1 MEGKKIPV
9 KEIFTAPFYCAA
21 LARLRLMGGKMRLGA
36 VCASLICSL
45 YATSAGGQAAVRTAV
60 ERAVIPEGAAAS
72 VLVDASA
79 SQSQI
84 VISPSVSGL
93 DSAQT
98 RVSFSPSSLTLSADR
113 SSASFN
119 VLVEDNNEPQGSSR
133 AFNVNLGSGLPLL
146 TFIIPPND
154 LTAYAAERV
163 EFTPENE
170 RATRTMM
177 INVRPQ
183 LRGEKSFIV
192 FSEDPR
198 IRVNT
203 VLITPAQSP
212 FSIELALRKGTA
224 LGKEESLNL
233 NISHLDSWQPST
245 QPTAQA
251 QLSAQRHNC
260 GIKADSAV
268 ACWGFGGA
276 GRTSPTASRQG
287 VSVNTRF
294 LSVSAGGAHSCGIKA
309 NGAVACWGDDGS
321 GQARPASAAGV
332 RANARFLSVNAGSH
346 HTCGIKADSM
356 VACWGNGA
364 NDRTNPTASRQGVSA
379 NTRFLSVS
387 AGDHH
392 TCGIKADGA
401 VACWGRNDNNQAN
414 PASAAGVSANT
425 RFLAVSAGSL
435 HTCGIKADGA
445 VACWGSDSVNQARP
459 ASAAGVSANTRFLA
473 VSAGQRHSCGIKADS
488 AVACWGDGANG
499 RTNPTASRQ
508 GVSANTRFLAVS
520 AGASHSCGIK
530 ADGAVACWGSDIE
543 DRASPPSE
551 SFSRAPDVL
560 RLAEQS
566 TLLTT
571 QGGKEAVRLNEVTNI
586 RFLLSLLTLR
596 EGESTTL
603 ALFEVPNRPTAP
615 VTVTLEVEES
625 DRQFLRFTPDQPVI
639 SEAGEVEISVTAN
652 DNLADI
658 KPILVRLSGKG
669 GYIRSTPTETV
680 TVIIE
685 DDNKDVLA
693 SATTAA
699 AMLADNSLAEGDT
712 TTLTARLEDPLT
724 AAATLTLSINNEL
737 ISLSDREIAFMRG
750 ETEAAVAVT
759 ASDNDLADADTRTA
773 VITIAS
779 QGDNINPDPSK
790 VELIIEPN
798 DEAVIIAE
806 PERLTLNEGQTME
819 AVFAVIPPLAQRA
832 TITATPSG
840 EGQIILSSTRLSVAA
855 RQDRIALSIT
865 AADDDAEEPETA
877 YTIDLDVAGHATL
890 DAERITVTVPANDQR
905 VANLRD
911 ADGDAGGM
919 VAENAPANTTVGIT
933 IQAANATAYALT
945 DNAGG
950 RFAINSS
957 GVVTVADGGLLD
969 FEDAAT
975 HSITVEARNEV
986 NSQSASLTV
995 SVINVN
1001 EIALRDREDENNLV
1015 RASTGS
1021 VVIGMTLEA
1030 AHADGARIV
1039 AWGLRQ
1045 VVGVFELTQAA
1056 DSSTQNIRIKTDAE
1070 NLSSH
1075 KNATTEL
1082 SVIARTE
1089 HDVATITFII
1099 VFTEQAP
1106 VLVGEIMDIDGA
1118 PDEVAE
1124 NAPANTTVGITVQ
1137 AANATAYAL
1146 TDNADGRFAINSSGI
1161 VTVADGGP
1169 LDFED
1174 AATHSITVEARNEV
1188 NSQSASL
1195 TVSVINVNEIA
1206 LRDRE
1211 DENNLVRAST
1221 GSVVIGM
1228 TLEAAHADGARIVA
1242 WGLRQVVGVFELT
1255 QAAGSSTQNIR
1266 IKTDAEN
1273 LSSHKNATTEL
1284 SVIARTE
1291 HDVATITFIIVFTE
1305 QAPVLVGEIMDI
1317 DGAPDE
1323 VAENAPANTTVG
1335 ITVQAAN
1342 ATAYALT
1349 DNADGR
1355 FAINSSGI
1363 VTVADGGPL
1372 DFEDAATHSIT
1383 VEARNEVNSQSAS
1396 LTVSVINVNEIAL
1409 RDREDENN
1417 LVRASTGSVVIG
1429 MTLEAAH
1436 ADGARIVAWGLR
1448 QVVGVF
1454 ELTQAA
1460 DSSTQNIRIKT
1471 DAENLSSH
1479 KNATTELSV
1488 IARTEHDVATI
1499 TFIIVFTEQAPVLV
1513 GEIMDI
1519 DGAPDEVAEN
1529 APANT
1534 TVGITVQAAYAT
1546 AYALT
1551 DNADGRFAIN
1561 SSGIVTV
1568 ADGGPLDFE
1577 DAATHSITVEARSIN
1592 DSRSMPFIIAVTDVN
1607 EFELTSVADADT
1619 IDNALPEN
1627 AAASSYT
1634 GITLSAAD
1642 EDGSAMVTYAL
1653 TDSNNGLF
1661 IADIET
1667 GVVTLQ
1673 GQLNYEQSTRHTIIA
1688 QAMSSDGSAPTTAAF
1703 TIAVT
1708 NINEI
1713 TLTDTNPASDTV
1725 TAPLT
1730 PLLKA

>member
-1 MEGKKIPV
+1 MEGKKVPV

-45 YATSAGGQAAVRTAV
+45 YAASAGGQAAVRTAV

-154 LTAYAAERV
+154 LTAHAAERV

-183 LRGEKSFIV
+183 LQGEKSFIV

-203 VLITPAQSP
+203 VLITSAQSP

-233 NISHLDSWQPST
+233 NISHLDSWQLST
-245 QPTAQA
+245 QPTAQD

-260 GIKADSAV
+260 GIKADSMV

-276 GRTSPTASRQG
+276 GRSSPTASRQG
-287 VSVNTRF
+287 VSANTRF

-309 NGAVACWGDDGS
+309 NGAVACWGDNSSD
-321 GQARPASAAGV
+321 QARPASAAGV
-332 RANARFLSVNAGSH
+332 RANARFLSVSAGNH

-356 VACWGNGA
+356 VACWGSGA
-364 NDRTNPTASRQGVSA
+364 NDRANPTASRQDVSA

-401 VACWGRNDNNQAN
+401 VACWGRNDSNQAN

-445 VACWGSDSVNQARP
+445 VACWGSDSVDQDRP

-586 RFLLSLLTLR
+586 RFLLSLLRLR

-603 ALFEVPNRPTAP
+603 ALFEVSNRPTAP

-685 DDNKDVLA
+685 DDKKDVLA

-737 ISLSDREIAFMRG
+737 INNELISLSDREIAFMRG
-750 ETEAAVAVT
+750 ETEATVAVT
-759 ASDNDLADADTRTA
+759 VSDNDLADADTRTA

-779 QGDNINPDPSK
+779 QGDNINPDPSD

-806 PERLTLNEGQTME
+806 TERLTLNEGQTME
-819 AVFAVIPPLAQRA
+819 AVFAVTPPLAQRA
-832 TITATPSG
+832 TITATPSE
-840 EGQIILSSTRLSVAA
+840 EGQITLSSTQLSVAA
-855 RQDRIALSIT
+855 RQDRITLGI
-865 AADDDAEEPETA
+865 AAVDDDAEEPETA

-890 DAERITVTVPANDQR
+890 DVERITVTVPANDQR

-933 IQAANATAYALT
+933 VQAANATTYALT

-1030 AHADGARIV
+1030 VHADGARIA
-1039 AWGLRQ
+1039 AWELRQ

-1106 VLVGEIMDIDGA
+1106 VLVGELMDVDGA

-1124 NAPANTTVGITVQ
+1124 NASTGTKVGITIQ
-1137 AANATAYAL
+1137 AANATTYAL
-1146 TDNADGRFAINSSGI
+1146 TDNADGRFAINSSGV
-1161 VTVADGGP
+1161 VTVADGG
-1169 LDFED
+1169 
-1174 AATHSITVEARNEV
+1174 
-1188 NSQSASL
+1188 Q
-1195 TVSVINVNEIA
+1195 
-1206 LRDRE
+1206 
-1211 DENNLVRAST
+1211 
-1221 GSVVIGM
+1221 
-1228 TLEAAHADGARIVA
+1228 
-1242 WGLRQVVGVFELT
+1242 
-1255 QAAGSSTQNIR
+1255 
-1266 IKTDAEN
+1266 
-1273 LSSHKNATTEL
+1273 
-1284 SVIARTE
+1284 
-1291 HDVATITFIIVFTE
+1291 
-1305 QAPVLVGEIMDI
+1305 
-1317 DGAPDE
+1317 
-1323 VAENAPANTTVG
+1323 
-1335 ITVQAAN
+1335 
-1342 ATAYALT
+1342 
-1349 DNADGR
+1349 
-1355 FAINSSGI
+1355 
-1363 VTVADGGPL
+1363 
-1372 DFEDAATHSIT
+1372 
-1383 VEARNEVNSQSAS
+1383 
-1396 LTVSVINVNEIAL
+1396 
-1409 RDREDENN
+1409 
-1417 LVRASTGSVVIG
+1417 
-1429 MTLEAAH
+1429 
-1436 ADGARIVAWGLR
+1436 
-1448 QVVGVF
+1448 
-1454 ELTQAA
+1454 
-1460 DSSTQNIRIKT
+1460 
-1471 DAENLSSH
+1471 
-1479 KNATTELSV
+1479 
-1488 IARTEHDVATI
+1488 
-1499 TFIIVFTEQAPVLV
+1499 
-1513 GEIMDI
+1513 
-1519 DGAPDEVAEN
+1519 
-1529 APANT
+1529 
-1534 TVGITVQAAYAT
+1534 
-1546 AYALT
+1546 
-1551 DNADGRFAIN
+1551 
-1561 SSGIVTV
+1561 
-1568 ADGGPLDFE
+1568 LDFE

-1607 EFELTSVADADT
+1607 EFELTPVADADT
-1619 IDNALPEN
+1619 ADNALPEN

-1642 EDGSAMVTYAL
+1642 EDGGAMVTYAL
-1653 TDSNNGLF
+1653 TDSDNGLF
-1661 IADIET
+1661 IADTDT
-1667 GVVTLQ
+1667 GIVALR
-1673 GQLNYEQSTRHTIIA
+1673 GSLNYEQSTGHTIIA

-1713 TLTDTNPASDTV
+1713 TLTDINSASDTV
-1725 TAPLT
+1725 TAFVNAVVEGLT
-1730 PLLKA
+1730 LRAVHADNDPITDWKITAQTDDSTGSVDLFDLSEPEDSAIQTLRIKDNADLGFVATSITVTVSVSARTAYDETNGDVDILVFPEQPADGIRLRVRVYLEGALE